1 MPYGVPSLWF
11 KIAALVLL
19 AAVVVALS
27 HYHSPIN
34 EAPTVT
40 AKTRALAKPSDTP
53 EELLRTH
60 HSQAVAQ
67 EKRNSET
74 CKTFRTWLM
83 DGSRLRY

>member
-11 KIAALVLL
+11 KIAALVQL

-40 AKTRALAKPSDTP
+40 A
-53 EELLRTH
+53 
-60 HSQAVAQ
+60 
-67 EKRNSET
+67 
-74 CKTFRTWLM
+74 
-83 DGSRLRY
+83 